1 MPSRPGDSG
10 GEQGRRQGVSSPPT
24 HGTEAPA
31 IPPPGGRLR
40 RLLLGPPL
48 PTHKESEERLS
59 NPTALAILSSDALS
73 SVAYATEEMLRVL
86 LPVAGLADFTLSL
99 PIGGAIIILLLL
111 LMFSYRQTIQAY
123 PNAGGAY
130 IVTKDNFGLLP
141 AQFAGVALLLDYIM
155 TVAVSIAAAVAAL
168 YSYFPALYP
177 FRLPIAIALIW
188 MVTWGNLRGV
198 RATGKLFAAP
208 TYVFLASIGSLVAA
222 GVWAAIR
229 GHLHALPPPPGA
241 TLRTTGAVGWL
252 LILHA
257 YASGTTALT
266 GVEAISNGIS
276 VFRPVEWRNAR
287 KVLMWM
293 GTILALSFGS
303 ITVLAWKLHPIPT
316 DRKTL
321 VSEVGAAL
329 FGPGMAGRI
338 ALLILQV
345 ATTGILVLA
354 ANTSFSDFPRLAR
367 FHAGDGYLPRPLM
380 RRGSRLVF
388 STGILALAT
397 LATVVLLVVG
407 ADVHRLIPLYAVGV
421 FASFTF
427 SQAGMT
433 RRHWRLREPG
443 WRHGLAINAA
453 GSVGSGLALVA
464 ILVTKFTHGAWVV
477 AIVVPAGVGLFVSIH
492 RHYERADAWLS
503 APGTGRAVW
512 RRLRILVTGNRHDVA
527 LADAAVS
534 YARRV
539 APSEEAV
546 EQVVGRLEARGLL
559 DHAGEGTLTLVVLPH
574 WPGSPAA
581 VPWLADQT
589 LRWKALRR
597 PDTAVA
603 SLTLERGGRISEGDR
618 HIAVVVVGRPDGL
631 ARRGL
636 AVANALG
643 PDEVHALYVEVEP
656 DETGAVLEAWSHSDL
671 GIEPEVVPAPYREL
685 GGPVRARIEEL
696 RQGTHAVVSVVA
708 PRLALRWWQRPLYEN
723 STRALRKALA
733 GAGTTALV
741 ESRLP
746 LAIPEAIPEE
756 VRSAQR

>member
-59 NPTALAILSSDALS
+59 NPMALAILSSDALS

-86 LPVAGLADFTLSL
+86 LPVAGLAAFTLSL

-141 AQFAGVALLLDYIM
+141 AQFAGVALLIDYIM

-168 YSYFPALYP
+168 YSYFPGLYP
-177 FRLPIAIALIW
+177 FRLLLAIALIW

-222 GVWAAIR
+222 GIYTALR
-229 GHLHALPPPPGA
+229 GHLHALPPPPGV
-241 TLRTTGAVGWL
+241 TLRTTGTVGWL

-293 GTILALSFGS
+293 GTILAVSFGS
-303 ITVLAWKLHPIPT
+303 ITVLAWKLHPTPT

-321 VSEVGAAL
+321 VSELGAAL
-329 FGPGMAGRI
+329 FGHSTAGRI

-388 STGILALAT
+388 STGILSLAT
-397 LATVVLLVVG
+397 LATVVLLAVG

-443 WRHGLAINAA
+443 WRRGLVINAA
-453 GSVGSGLALVA
+453 GSVGSALALVA
-464 ILVTKFTHGAWVV
+464 ILVTKFVHGAWVV
-477 AIVVPAGVGLFVSIH
+477 AIVVPAGVSLFVGIH

-539 APSEEAV
+539 AASEEAV

-559 DHAGEGTLTLVVLPH
+559 DHAGEATLTLVVLPH

>member
-1 MPSRPGDSG
+1 
-10 GEQGRRQGVSSPPT
+10 
-24 HGTEAPA
+24 
-31 IPPPGGRLR
+31 
-40 RLLLGPPL
+40 L
-48 PTHKESEERLS
+48 PTHREREERLS
-59 NPTALAILSSDALS
+59 NPLALAILSSDALS

-86 LPVAGLADFTLSL
+86 LPVAGIAAFTLSL
-99 PIGGAIIILLLL
+99 PIAGAIIGLLLL
-111 LMFSYRQTIQAY
+111 LIFSYRQTIKAY

-130 IVTKDNFGLLP
+130 IVTRDNFGILP
-141 AQFAGVALLLDYIM
+141 AQFAGVSLLLDYIM

-168 YSYFPALYP
+168 YSYFPALFPY
-177 FRLPIAIALIW
+177 RLPMAIALIW

-198 RATGKLFAAP
+198 RATGKIFAAP

-222 GVWAAIR
+222 GVYAGLR
-229 GHLHALPPPPGA
+229 GHLHALPPPPDM
-241 TLRTTGAVGWL
+241 TLRTTGTVGWL

-266 GVEAISNGIS
+266 GVEAISNGVS

-287 KVLMWM
+287 KVLVVM
-293 GTILALSFGS
+293 GAILAVSFGS
-303 ITVLAWKLHPIPT
+303 ITVLAWKLHPFPT

-321 VSEVGAAL
+321 VSELGAAL
-329 FGPGMAGRI
+329 YGHSTAGRM

-345 ATTGILVLA
+345 ATTAILVLA

-367 FHAGDGYLPRPLM
+367 FHADDGYLPRPLR

-388 STGILALAT
+388 STGILTLAT
-397 LATVVLLVVG
+397 LATAVVLVVG

-433 RRHWRLREPG
+433 RRHWHLREPG

-453 GSVGSGLALVA
+453 GSVGSGVALVA
-464 ILVTKFTHGAWVV
+464 VLVTKFTHGAWAVT
-477 AIVVPAGVGLFVSIH
+477 IIVPAGVSLFVAIH
-492 RHYERADAWLS
+492 RHYERADSWLS
-503 APGTGRAVW
+503 APGTGRAIW
-512 RRLRILVTGNRHDVA
+512 RRLRVLVTGNRHDVA
-527 LADAAVS
+527 LSDAALS

-539 APSEEAV
+539 ASDDEAV
-546 EQVVGRLEARGLL
+546 EEVVSRLEARVLI
-559 DHAGEGTLTLVVLPH
+559 DHASDETLTLLVLPH
-574 WPGSPAA
+574 WPDRPAA

-618 HIAVVVVGRPDGL
+618 HIAIVLVGRPDGL

-636 AVANALG
+636 AVASALA
-643 PDEVHALYVEVEP
+643 PDEVHAVHVEIEP
-656 DETGAVLEAWSHSDL
+656 EETRAVLDEWSRGNL
-671 GIEPEVVPAPYREL
+671 GVEPEVVQSLYREP

-696 RQGTHAVVSVVA
+696 RRGTHAVVSVVA
-708 PRLALRWWQRPLYEN
+708 PGLALRWWQRPLYEN

-733 GAGTTALV
+733 DAGTTALV
-741 ESRLP
+741 ECRLP
-746 LAIPEAIPEE
+746 LAVPRQPASQDQEE
-756 VRSAQR
+756 VSSSPR